1 MANSTKRR
9 IEVSL
14 GKTINLGDYE
24 SMRVDVTY
32 AADLKDKEDAVEAY
46 ESCWELVDRE
56 LSKKIE
62 QIEGRKNRTGRGS
75 RRFGR

>member
-14 GKTINLGDYE
+14 GRTINTGDYE
-24 SMRVDVTY
+24 SARIDVTY
-32 AADLKDKEDAVEAY
+32 AADLKDKEDVVEAY

-56 LSKKIE
+56 LSKKVK
-62 QIEGRKNRTGRGS
+62 QIEGNKKEGKRYGR
-75 RRFGR
+75 